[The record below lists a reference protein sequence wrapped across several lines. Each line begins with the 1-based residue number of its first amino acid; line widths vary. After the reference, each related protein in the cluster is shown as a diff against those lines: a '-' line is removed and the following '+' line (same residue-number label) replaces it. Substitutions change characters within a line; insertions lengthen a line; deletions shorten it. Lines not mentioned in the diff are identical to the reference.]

1 MGKNAIPDL
10 FGANVFNDRIMK
22 ERLPKDAY
30 KAMKQTIDK
39 GLPLKP
45 ETAAVVANAM
55 KDWALEKGATHYTH
69 WFQPLTGTT
78 AEKHDSFIT
87 PTEDGGVIME
97 FSGKQLIQG
106 EPDASSFPS
115 RRPARHLRGARLHR
129 LGRDLA
135 GLPQGGRRRGR
146 HAVHPDRVLLLPRRG
161 ARQEDAAA
169 ALDEGRLRPG
179 AARAARARRHD
190 RHAGDRH
197 RRPRAGVLPG
207 REGAL
212 PRAPRPDRLRPHAL
226 RRRAAQGPG
235 ARGPVLRLDQGPR
248 RRLHEGSGH
257 RALEDGHHL
266 QDQAQRGRPGAVRD
280 GADLL
285 DDEHRRRPQP
295 AGHGDDAEGGAA
307 PRHGLPAPREALR
320 RHQRLGQAQQ
330 LVALDRHRART
341 CSSRAH
347 AARQRAVPRLPL
359 RRC

>member
-30 KAMKQTIDK
+30 RAMRETIDK
-39 GLPLKP
+39 GAAAQAGDRRGRRQRDEGLGDREGGHALHALVPAPDRVHRREARLLHHAHRGRRGDHGVLRQAADPGGAGRLLLP
-45 ETAAVVANAM
+45 E
-55 KDWALEKGATHYTH
+55 
-69 WFQPLTGTT
+69 
-78 AEKHDSFIT
+78 
-87 PTEDGGVIME
+87 
-97 FSGKQLIQG
+97 
-106 EPDASSFPS
+106 
-115 RRPARHLRGARLHR
+115 RRAARHLRGPRLHR

-135 GLPQGGRRRGR
+135 GLPQGGRRGRR

-161 ARQEDAAA
+161 ARQEDPAA

-179 AARAARARRHD
+179 AARAARARRQD
-190 RHAGDRH
+190 GHAGHRH
-197 RRPRAGVLPG
+197 RRPRAGVLPR

-235 ARGPVLRLDQGPR
+235 ARGPVLRRDQGPR
-248 RRLHEGSGH
+248 RRLHEGSRH

-266 QDQAQRGRPGAVRD
+266 QDQAQRGRPGPVRD

-285 DDEHRRRPQP
+285 DDQHRRRPQP

-330 LVALDRHRART
+330 LVALDRHGPEPARARHT
-341 CSSRAH
+341 RRTTTRSSWSSSR
-347 AARQRAVPRLPL
+347 
-359 RRC
+359 RC